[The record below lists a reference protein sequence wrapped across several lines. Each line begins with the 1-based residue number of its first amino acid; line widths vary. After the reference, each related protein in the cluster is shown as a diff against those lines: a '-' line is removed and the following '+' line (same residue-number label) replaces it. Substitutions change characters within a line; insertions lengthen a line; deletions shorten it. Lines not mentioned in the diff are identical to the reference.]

1 MKRLVRILALVLG
14 LQLMVQSAFADDVLL
29 GVTGAGAN
37 TNSIAY
43 TIDGETGEATELGQL
58 TYDGTNLKAIASMAL
73 NPADGYIYFT
83 NNTGRGADTN
93 KALYRI
99 ELDRLLSGDTA
110 VDRVA
115 VIGGQGIAQTPD
127 MTFTD
132 DGKLYVWSE
141 NNDNPML
148 INPETGVVISE
159 IESDFGSWA
168 TGIAFDENGLLWVK
182 AGDNLGWIELS
193 VDGESA
199 NDEFNNFNNFFIT
212 WPDGFE
218 YNDEYG
224 YSNMLSRAND
234 GTFWSGIRADD
245 GSEDGNTVLWQFVP
259 GTDASP
265 LATIKGVVTG
275 VHLSAIEWI
284 RSATKPGKDRNFWTA
299 VEDCRTDLSSD
310 LAAGKDVS
318 ASTFQSCFFTG
329 VNSANSAS
337 VNAQLKSAIA
347 AAAKAGKEMDQT
359 EIIRTAAQIAD
370 RLDLVQR
377 LSTGK
382 LVFASEFTSAG
393 INLGALPT
401 KTLDALKALPASE
414 IDTLEEVLAQIA
426 KVA

>member
-1 MKRLVRILALVLG
+1 MKKLGILFVTLALAIVATPSANAEDVE
-14 LQLMVQSAFADDVLL
+14 VQGKDGTWVWTLNNDLSDGIDEVEFFDAEGNEIVGDGYDDFIEIEINGVADDNGTRTFSKNWVQVVITANETSDIEIFGDLGCDSDCVYVLIGGRL
-29 GVTGAGAN
+29 FSYEENGGQPD
-37 TNSIAY
+37 SDPIFMW
-43 TIDGETGEATELGQL
+43 ET
-58 TYDGTNLKAIASMAL
+58 DGTVN
-73 NPADGYIYFT
+73 Y
-83 NNTGRGADTN
+83 
-93 KALYRI
+93 
-99 ELDRLLSGDTA
+99 
-110 VDRVA
+110 
-115 VIGGQGIAQTPD
+115 
-127 MTFTD
+127 
-132 DGKLYVWSE
+132 
-141 NNDNPML
+141 
-148 INPETGVVISE
+148 
-159 IESDFGSWA
+159 
-168 TGIAFDENGLLWVK
+168 
-182 AGDNLGWIELS
+182 
-193 VDGESA
+193 
-199 NDEFNNFNNFFIT
+199 
-212 WPDGFE
+212 
-218 YNDEYG
+218 
-224 YSNMLSRAND
+224 
-234 GTFWSGIRADD
+234 
-245 GSEDGNTVLWQFVP
+245 EDGDDEPNITKN
-259 GTDASP
+259 GTSLTFKHYAYAFENDYSLTLEEF
-265 LATIKGVVTG
+265 LALFAQWVDEDNERTDIFTTAW
-275 VHLSAIEWI
+275 SA
-284 RSATKPGKDRNFWTA
+284 GKDRNFWSA